1 MTKIEFNNKCIFLTD
16 NYNDLQ
22 RRYPI
27 NNALVLYRF
36 NPQKLQQGIDLLMI
50 SEIEHLVIVGNEET
64 SMQIISQTFKVIKAG
79 GGLVMNHQN
88 EYLFIYRGNKW
99 DLPKGKLEVG
109 EDIAACALREV
120 IEETGIQQLEM
131 LGPLTKT
138 YHIYLENVFVFKETT
153 WYLMHSEDKFLKP
166 QIEEGIKKAVWINKK
181 NINFQLKNTYE
192 SIKDILALAK

>member
-88 EYLFIYRGNKW
+88 EYLFIYRRNKW
-99 DLPKGKLEVG
+99 DLPKGKL
-109 EDIAACALREV
+109 
-120 IEETGIQQLEM
+120 
-131 LGPLTKT
+131 
-138 YHIYLENVFVFKETT
+138 YL
-153 WYLMHSEDKFLKP
+153 FLKKLL
-166 QIEEGIKKAVWINKK
+166 GI
-181 NINFQLKNTYE
+181 
-192 SIKDILALAK
+192 